1 MQQSS
6 HAFLVMAPCRWPV
19 QHHLLLSIL
28 VFCRDD
34 GAKATNADGG
44 GTAKATDADALF
56 RPQRPQTF
64 LIQRVTTT
72 SSTLR
77 LGCNMSAALSASSVA
92 SVEAAFS
99 ASSAVLVEVALSVSS
114 ATLVEVTCGKRY
126 PKSPENEWQA
136 AEARKISGGCMTANV

>member
-44 GTAKATDADALF
+44 GTAKATDADAL
-56 RPQRPQTF
+56 
-64 LIQRVTTT
+64 
-72 SSTLR
+72 